1 MHAYWIRLC
10 LINGRTILAGIACI
24 MISFAIP
31 ETYAPVLLRRRAQR
45 LSRMTSKVYISKFDK
60 GKQSKTLSGMMIV
73 ALTRPWALLW
83 FEPIVLLLS
92 LYMALL
98 YGIVGI
104 VILGPVNADSYT
116 VVFIFWSVPD
126 SLSARSRME

>member
-1 MHAYWIRLC
+1 MERLC